1 MTDQPDRTD
10 LIRLSTTRLGV
21 PEPHEAQLAAVRS
34 LLAGRDVL
42 LVAPT
47 GSGKSL
53 VYPLAA
59 LASDALCVVVTP
71 LLSLAADQV
80 RSLEEHAGE
89 GVAAR

>member
-1 MTDQPDRTD
+1 MTSPAPDLVD
-10 LIRLSTTRLGV
+10 LSSRRLGV
-21 PEPHEAQLAAVRS
+21 PEPTEEQLTAVRA
-34 LLAGRDVL
+34 LLAGEDVL

-53 VYPLAA
+53 VYQLTALAA
-59 LASDALCVVVTP
+59 DDLCVVVTP

-80 RSLEEHAGE
+80 RGLEEHAGE